1 MFVRVRDK
9 ATRHQYDVAESAF
22 DPEKHE
28 RLNRKDYPP
37 SRTARPAKP
46 HIKKLTAP
54 RRDRPGPSRFGG
66 RPSAK
71 NNEKE

>member
-9 ATRHQYDVAESAF
+9 ATRHQYDVWETSVR
-22 DPEKHE
+22 PEAHE
-28 RLNRKDYPP
+28 VMPRFEP

-46 HIKKLTAP
+46 YVPKGRTKKPTAS
-54 RRDRPGPSRFGG
+54 RRASG

-71 NNEKE
+71 NSEKE